1 MRQGGGGCRGVKDF
15 ATKNGFEIEVATNRD
30 AALSICDGVVLFD
43 VSWVVSPE
51 LRGILDG
58 AKQRMRS
65 HQPLAMN
72 IRLKKTQKEMVRWL
86 RILLDQVQS
95 RKYVLYI
102 DGREDEE
109 TPDLEKAAALFLNE
123 VLREV

>member
-1 MRQGGGGCRGVKDF
+1 M
-15 ATKNGFEIEVATNRD
+15 
-30 AALSICDGVVLFD
+30 LFD
-43 VSWVVSPE
+43 VSWVVAPE
-51 LRGILDG
+51 LRGLLDG

-72 IRLKKTQKEMVRWL
+72 MRLKKARKEMVRWL
-86 RILLDQVQS
+86 RLLLGQVQS

-102 DGREDEE
+102 DGREDGE
-109 TPDLEKAAALFLNE
+109 TPDLEKDTATFLNE